1 MWIKKTV
8 AMLVALGIMLCGVS
22 GALAE
27 DDVVA
32 DLLYYFLGD
41 SAEQGEEAE
50 APQQTAPEQA
60 DAANEESADYVDGE
74 DYMDEDTGEYGFDE
88 EEEEIVVDKLVEVTD
103 YAVNENLPDDWT
115 NVLLLGTDSRGS
127 TKYLRTDTMIV
138 LSVNANTNEAKMT
151 SILRDT
157 WVEIPEYGWQKLN
170 AACVYGGPELTM
182 RTINQYF
189 GLNLKSYALV
199 NMQCLVNIVDALG
212 GVRLDISPAE
222 AGAMNRLITSDA
234 EASDGN
240 RNFAT
245 DKVHSGEQVLL
256 NGKQTL
262 AYARIRKL
270 DTDYAYRPPAHRAD
284 HHRAADA
291 AGERVQPG
299 HPCDRHAAICRDEPE
314 LRPDHDHRRRVHEA
328 GFGQPCRVPYS
339 RRRHL
344 RGGHVRQHLVH
355 QARFRGQRRPGEAVY
370 LWGVIPLI
378 PDREQPRARA
388 L

>member
-1 MWIKKTV
+1 MEDKYMWIKKTV

-50 APQQTAPEQA
+50 ATQQTAPEQA
-60 DAANEESADYVDGE
+60 DAANEEIADYVDGE

-270 DTDYAYRPPAHRAD
+270 DTDYARTARQRTVLTTIARQMQQVSVFSLATLVTDMLQYVETNLSFDQIMTIAAVCMKLDLDNLAEFRIPAD
-284 HHRAADA
+284 
-291 AGERVQPG
+291 GTF
-299 HPCDRHAAICRDEPE
+299 
-314 LRPDHDHRRRVHEA
+314 EA
-328 GFGQPCRVPYS
+328 GMFGNTWCIKPDFEANAE
-339 RRRHL
+339 L
-344 RGGHVRQHLVH
+344 LH
-355 QARFRGQRRPGEAVY
+355 QFIYG
-370 LWGVIPLI
+370 
-378 PDREQPRARA
+378 D
-388 L
+388 

>member
-270 DTDYAYRPPAHRAD
+270 DTDYARTARQRTVLTTIARQMQQVSVFSLATLVTDMLQYVETNLSFDQIMTIAAVCMKLDLDNLAEFRIPAD
-284 HHRAADA
+284 
-291 AGERVQPG
+291 GTF
-299 HPCDRHAAICRDEPE
+299 
-314 LRPDHDHRRRVHEA
+314 EA
-328 GFGQPCRVPYS
+328 GMFGNTWCIKPDFEANAA
-339 RRRHL
+339 
-344 RGGHVRQHLVH
+344 LVK
-355 QARFRGQRRPGEAVY
+355 QFIYGE
-370 LWGVIPLI
+370 
-378 PDREQPRARA
+378 
-388 L
+388 

>member
-1 MWIKKTV
+1 MEDKYMWIKKTV

-151 SILRDT
+151 SILRDI

-270 DTDYAYRPPAHRAD
+270 DTDYARTARQRTVLTTIARQMQQVSVFSLATLVTDMLQYVETNLSFDQIMTIAAVCMKLDLDNLAEFRIPAD
-284 HHRAADA
+284 
-291 AGERVQPG
+291 GTF
-299 HPCDRHAAICRDEPE
+299 
-314 LRPDHDHRRRVHEA
+314 EA
-328 GFGQPCRVPYS
+328 GMFGNTWCIKPD
-339 RRRHL
+339 
-344 RGGHVRQHLVH
+344 
-355 QARFRGQRRPGEAVY
+355 FEANKK
-370 LWGVIPLI
+370 
-378 PDREQPRARA
+378 A
-388 L
+388 LNEFIYG